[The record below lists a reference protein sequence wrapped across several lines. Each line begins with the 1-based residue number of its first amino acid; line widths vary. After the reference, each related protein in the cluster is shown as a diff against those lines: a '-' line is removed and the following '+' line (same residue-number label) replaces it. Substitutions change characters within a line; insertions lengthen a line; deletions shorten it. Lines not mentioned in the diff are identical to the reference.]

1 MELADLVA
9 PSHTAFL
16 ISEMQR
22 GIIGDLAGPVV
33 AELAAAVRDRD
44 VPGRLGALA
53 RGARGHGVPVVHA
66 TIQYRRNHVGVRI
79 SSPLMAVTL
88 RDPEHMLEGSPEA
101 EIIPELR
108 PEPGDVVHDRR
119 HGMSAFTG
127 TDLDMILRSLDVRT
141 LVIGGVSLNE
151 AVFGTALEAVNLG
164 YSVAILRDGTVGV
177 PQHFVDDMFRY
188 VFNLL
193 AALPTVDEV
202 LAAWDLA
209 TGDAVPTGPR
219 NGGDR

>member
-9 PSHTAFL
+9 PSQTAFL

-44 VPGRLGALA
+44 VPGRLRTLA
-53 RGARGHGVPVVHA
+53 EGARRHGVPVVHA
-66 TIQYRRNHVGVRI
+66 TLQYRRNHVGVRI
-79 SSPLMAVTL
+79 SSPLMAVSM
-88 RDPEHMLEGSPEA
+88 RNPEHLLVGSPEA
-101 EIIPELR
+101 DIIPELR
-108 PEPGDVVHDRR
+108 PEPGDIIHDRK

-127 TDLDMILRSLDVRT
+127 TDLDMILRSLDIRT
-141 LVIGGVSLNE
+141 LVLGGVSLNE

-177 PQHFVDDMFRY
+177 PQHFVDDMYRY
-188 VFNLL
+188 VFSLL
-193 AALPTVDEV
+193 GALPTVDDV

-209 TGDAVPTGPR
+209 PRDAAPTGPR